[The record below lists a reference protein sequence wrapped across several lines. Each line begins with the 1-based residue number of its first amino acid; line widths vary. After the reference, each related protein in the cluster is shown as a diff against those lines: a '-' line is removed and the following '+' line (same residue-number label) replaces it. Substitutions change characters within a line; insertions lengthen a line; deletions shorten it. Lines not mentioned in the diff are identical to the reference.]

1 MDGFPVTEALVQG
14 LGLAGFGLII
24 ASTRARTKRGF
35 LMLDAAGVALVAAH
49 YFALGVPAGAG
60 YSLFY
65 GTLDAAALYGWHRRF
80 RWLVWVALAAVAVS
94 WLAMGAGGE
103 SAVAAGGTALA
114 ILARFARGIA
124 RTLALVALSTTL
136 WGGYGVFTGSWPQ
149 IAFSIVYGA
158 MAVWRAARLYVRAR
172 RWQQLTVKPGGPSPR
187 GTRNTS
193 NESDTQ

>member
-49 YFALGVPAGAG
+49 YFALGEPAGAG

-65 GTLDAAALYGWHRRF
+65 GSLDIAALYGWHRRYRF
-80 RWLVWVALAAVAVS
+80 LVWVALAAVALS
-94 WLAMGAGGE
+94 WLAMGAGGD

-136 WGGYGVFTGSWPQ
+136 WGVYGILTGSWPQ

-158 MAVWRAARLYVRAR
+158 MAVWRAARLYGRAR
-172 RWQQLTVKPGGPSPR
+172 RWRQLTENAGGPSPR
-187 GTRNTS
+187 GTRNTRK
-193 NESDTQ
+193 ESDTQ

>member
-1 MDGFPVTEALVQG
+1 MDGFPVTEALIQG

-35 LMLDAAGVALVAAH
+35 LMRDAAGVALVAAH
-49 YFALGVPAGAG
+49 YFALGEPAGAG

-65 GTLDAAALYGWHRRF
+65 GSLDIAALYGWHRRF
-80 RWLVWVALAAVAVS
+80 RWLVWVALAA
-94 WLAMGAGGE
+94 GGH

-136 WGGYGVFTGSWPQ
+136 WGVYGVLTGSWPQ
-149 IAFSIVYGA
+149 IAFSLVYGA
-158 MAVWRAARLYVRAR
+158 VAVWRAARLYGRAR
-172 RWQQLTVKPGGPSPR
+172 RWRRRRPLP
-187 GTRNTS
+187 
-193 NESDTQ
+193 